1 MENPL
6 ILEMNLTEAQAMAL
20 AQLVK
25 RISYRELRTNASS
38 DSEAD
43 RMHEAVAELQDA
55 LARIGY
61 APRQELS

>member
-1 MENPL
+1 MMENSL

-61 APRQELS
+61 APR

>member
-1 MENPL
+1 MDQIL
-6 ILEMNLTEAQAMAL
+6 TLEMNMSDAQAIAL

-38 DSEAD
+38 DTEAD
-43 RMHEAVAELQDA
+43 RMHEAISELQDA

-61 APRQELS
+61 APR